1 MISCISIPQVNFQ
14 AILSTDGNVS
24 FAIFI
29 YDNESIDA
37 IGRLS
42 QNYLVG
48 FDAGDEIKGTTVQN
62 QVSSHQNLENVNIFR
77 IDGNW

>member
-1 MISCISIPQVNFQ
+1 MP
-14 AILSTDGNVS
+14 LGGYHRTT
-24 FAIFI
+24 
-29 YDNESIDA
+29 
-37 IGRLS
+37 
-42 QNYLVG
+42 YLVG